1 MQTTLPHLPL
11 LTVLLL
17 ATGCTDAA
25 VDAPATAAKD
35 SAQLATNN
43 ESDAASDPP
52 TGDTAPVGPEQ
63 EIQGGKTLSQWI
75 DQTRNG
81 STTSDRQDALQ
92 VLRNTGLIHDRERTI
107 AAFSAA
113 LTEPDLQSLAAAG
126 LSKAGPPVSDSIKR
140 QLYDIVASELD
151 GKSSEPNN
159 GLLMR
164 VFGALGAIG
173 DADDVSKLQD
183 ISSRYS
189 DQTFVAKLLQ
199 QAVGNIT
206 QRSESN
212 R

>member
-1 MQTTLPHLPL
+1 MHTALPHLTL
-11 LTVLLL
+11 LTALIL
-17 ATGCTDAA
+17 AMGCNDAA
-25 VDAPATAAKD
+25 VDAPATTAKKN
-35 SAQLATNN
+35 AQT
-43 ESDAASDPP
+43 ESDAASDPS
-52 TGDTAPVGPEQ
+52 TGDTAPVDPEQ

-92 VLRNTGLIHDRERTI
+92 VLRNAGLIHDRERTI

-113 LTEPDLQSLAAAG
+113 LTQPDLQALAAAG
-126 LSKAGPPVSDSIKR
+126 LKKAGPPVSDSIKR
-140 QLYDIVASELD
+140 QLYDIVASEL
-151 GKSSEPNN
+151 GGSSSEPDN

-183 ISSRYS
+183 ISARYS
-189 DQTFVAKLLQ
+189 DQTFVAKLTQ